1 MAESVSEPTDL
12 QLYFFYNRLS
22 HPDMLRHVLSLEKRP
37 TLVPA
42 FIVSYKIQ
50 YWLACPCLIRDED
63 DPTSKVNGYAW
74 WGPRSYHPLLKED
87 MIPNFDPH
95 TTTVHIEGKEVLG
108 HTAIYN
114 GIHEGL
120 FSDPDIA
127 MGRFY

>member
-42 FIVSYKIQ
+42 FI
-50 YWLACPCLIRDED
+50 D